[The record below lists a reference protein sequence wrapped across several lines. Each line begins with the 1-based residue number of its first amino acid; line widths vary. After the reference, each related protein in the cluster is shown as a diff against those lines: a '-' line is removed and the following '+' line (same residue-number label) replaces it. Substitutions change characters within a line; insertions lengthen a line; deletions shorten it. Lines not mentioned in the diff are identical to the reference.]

1 MDRLSFPQN
10 CLDVV
15 AQFLIGLVINEEL
28 DIDEAYE
35 IVVNAWSYRNFAYD
49 DFIEVLDLLEDER
62 RIWVDWEENT
72 FGKRGYSRM
81 IYYTNIGTI
90 APDNSYLVFN
100 AEIHP
105 RKVVLLLRGQL
116 ADQRRHSPRW
126 LDLPRQHHPRH
137 ACQRQQRH
145 GIPSDRAFLIR

>member
-1 MDRLSFPQN
+1 MDDLLELAALQAAIQTGDMDRLSFPQN

-62 RIWVDWEENT
+62 RIRLGREHLRKARILPHDLLHQHRNHRT
-72 FGKRGYSRM
+72 GQLL
-81 IYYTNIGTI
+81 
-90 APDNSYLVFN
+90 LVFN
-100 AEIHP
+100 AEGSILG
-105 RKVVLLLRGQL
+105 KL
-116 ADQRRHSPRW
+116 S
-126 LDLPRQHHPRH
+126 
-137 ACQRQQRH
+137 
-145 GIPSDRAFLIR
+145 SS